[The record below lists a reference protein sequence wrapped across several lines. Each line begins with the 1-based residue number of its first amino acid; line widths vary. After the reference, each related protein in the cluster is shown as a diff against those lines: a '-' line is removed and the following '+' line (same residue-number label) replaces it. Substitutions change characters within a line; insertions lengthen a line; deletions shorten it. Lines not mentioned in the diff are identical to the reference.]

1 MSQINKRIF
10 TSIILLSIFT
20 LSFFNKYLL
29 FFVLVFCFY
38 QIFFEFYLLLKN
50 IKLIKR
56 KIILYIILIKI
67 LFLLNYLILFFWS
80 SINSMDINDTIFLIL
95 LITISI
101 STDIGGFIF
110 GKLFKGK
117 KLTKI
122 SPNKTFAGMY
132 GSFLLSILVSIFI
145 FKEYYDI
152 NFLLIIV
159 FIISTI
165 SQLGDLFISFLKR
178 LNKVKDTG
186 NLLPGH
192 GGILDRFDGIIF
204 SLLLGSFLKI
214 IL

>member
-1 MSQINKRIF
+1 MSQINKRIY
-10 TSIILLSIFT
+10 TSIILFSIFT

-29 FFVLVFCFY
+29 FFVLIFCSY
-38 QIFFEFYLLLKN
+38 QIFYEFYLLLRN
-50 IKLIKR
+50 IILNNR
-56 KIILYIILIKI
+56 KILLYLILLII
-67 LFLLNYLILFFWS
+67 LFLLSYLILFVWS
-80 SINSMDINDTIFLIL
+80 CLNSEDINDTVFLLL

-101 STDIGGFIF
+101 ATDIGGFVF

-122 SPNKTFAGMY
+122 SPNKTYSGMY
-132 GSFLLSILVSIFI
+132 GSFLFSIFI
-145 FKEYYDI
+145 CILIFKDYYDI
-152 NFLLIIV
+152 NFLFLIV
-159 FIISTI
+159 FFISSF

-204 SLLLGSFLKI
+204 SLILGSFFKI
-214 IL
+214 LL